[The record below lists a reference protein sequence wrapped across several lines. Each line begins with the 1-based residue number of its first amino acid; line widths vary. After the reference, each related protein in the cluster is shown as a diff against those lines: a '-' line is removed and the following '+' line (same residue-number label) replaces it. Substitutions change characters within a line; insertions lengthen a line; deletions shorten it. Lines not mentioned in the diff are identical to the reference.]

1 MSYFSYKDKQCF
13 YKEYG
18 EGEPLIFLHGN
29 TASSKMVEV
38 LMPLYAEKFRCM
50 TAGFNLCSY
59 SR

>member
-1 MSYFSYKDKQCF
+1 MSYFIYETKNIYYQVTGRGK
-13 YKEYG
+13 
-18 EGEPLIFLHGN
+18 PLMLLHGD
-29 TASSKMVEV
+29 TASSKMFEV